1 MAKQIQSYDFLII
14 GGGMAGISVAATLAT
29 HGSVA
34 VLETESHIGY
44 HSTGRSAATY
54 IRNYGNSTLRVLN
67 NLAFPFLDGEAI
79 GESVLQPRGEL
90 LLVTPQ
96 DESGFTEFMETAQSV
111 EALTAHQASEIVPC
125 IRKEKIIAAVYEPD
139 ARDIDVDRLLQG
151 YAKQLKKNNGQIH
164 TNTQVLTLDQDG
176 RDWLATT
183 NNGNYRCRSL
193 INAAGAWADQL
204 GMLAGLPAIG
214 IQPLRRSVQV
224 FDTADTS
231 NNIAF
236 NTETRTSNMND
247 WPLFGNF
254 AETWYAKPQSGRL
267 MISPADEDPVDAQ
280 DAWPDDEVL
289 AAGVDR
295 FEKMVDLELGRPTHS
310 WAGLRSFTAD
320 RSPVVGEDPLA
331 NGFYWLAGQGG
342 YGIQTAPATA
352 STLASLCLDNSID
365 DQHLVASISPA
376 RFDRKLM

>member
-1 MAKQIQSYDFLII
+1 MSGENRSFDFLII
-14 GGGMAGISVAATLAT
+14 GGGMAGISAAAVLSA

-34 VLETESHIGY
+34 VLETESQIGY

-67 NLAFPFLDGEAI
+67 NLAFPYLNGEAI

-96 DESGFTEFMETAQSV
+96 DETSFTEFMETTQSV
-111 EALTAHQASEIVPC
+111 EALTVQQASEIVPC
-125 IRKEKIIAAVYEPD
+125 IRTEKIIAALYEAD

-151 YAKQLKKNNGQIH
+151 YVKQLKKNNGKIF
-164 TNTQVLTLDQDG
+164 TNTKVSALTRDG
-176 RDWLATT
+176 HDWLAKT
-183 NNGNYRCRSL
+183 NNGDYRCPTL

-204 GMLAGLPAIG
+204 GMLAGLPPIG
-214 IQPLRRSVQV
+214 LQPLRRSVQIFETV
-224 FDTADTS
+224 NDTVA
-231 NNIAF
+231 
-236 NTETRTSNMND
+236 MND
-247 WPLFGNF
+247 WPLFGDF
-254 AETWYAKPQSGRL
+254 SETWYAKPQSGQL
-267 MISPADEDPVDAQ
+267 MISPADEDPVDPQ

-295 FEKMVDLELGRPTHS
+295 FEQMVDLELGRPTHS